1 MATPAIGFT
10 LIMRLEMPNT
20 PRAFGMLA
28 SVIGDAGGV
37 IAAVDMRAVTKTQI
51 IRDVTVT
58 VPSDQVA
65 TSVRQAVERLD
76 GVRVVS
82 VSDNTFLAHLGGKIV
97 VEPKAPIK
105 TRQDLSVVY
114 TPGVA
119 RVSMAIAADPSKAF
133 QLTIKRNT
141 VAVVTDGTAVLG
153 LGDIGPLAAAPV
165 MEGKCALF
173 KQFADIDAFP
183 ICLATKDVD
192 DIVETVTRIAP
203 IFGGI
208 NLGDI
213 PAPRCFEVERRL
225 IDELDIP
232 VMHDDQHGT
241 AVVILAALINAAG
254 VVGKRLN
261 EMTIVVAG
269 SGAAGTATIK
279 MLLAAGVRDVIPVD
293 RGGALNRV
301 DRYDN
306 PHWTWLAEHANRDNR
321 RGSLAEVLHGVDA
334 FIGVSAPN
342 ILKPDDIKNMA
353 RDPIV
358 FAMANPTPEIMPEAA
373 APYVAV
379 MATGRSD
386 FPNQINNIL
395 AFPGIFRGALDCRA
409 RKITDGMKLAAA
421 RALAGIVGE
430 ERSPEYIVP
439 SVFDTRV
446 VDAVAKAVVAAA
458 VEGGVARR
466 TLAVAD
472 SGAAGLETAASFK
485 PEIVLLD
492 VGLPDISGL
501 DVCTTLANQSDA
513 YILMVSAHSSEDDKL
528 AGLGL
533 GADDYITKPFSGNE
547 LVARVQAFIRRA
559 ERTKQ
564 RGSEGT
570 LKIGDALLDHDH
582 HTLSRDGKSV
592 ALTALEFRLLWCL
605 GQSEGKLLTRAQIL
619 ERVWN
624 DVSGVPTRVV
634 DVHVAALRKKLAEIG
649 APVAIS
655 SVRGIGYR
663 LDTA

>member
-192 DIVETVTRIAP
+192 EIVETVKRIAP

-208 NLGDI
+208 NLEDI
-213 PAPRCFEVERRL
+213 SAPRCFEVERRL

-472 SGAAGLETAASFK
+472 DGAAAIPATA
-485 PEIVLLD
+485 
-492 VGLPDISGL
+492 
-501 DVCTTLANQSDA
+501 
-513 YILMVSAHSSEDDKL
+513 
-528 AGLGL
+528 
-533 GADDYITKPFSGNE
+533 
-547 LVARVQAFIRRA
+547 
-559 ERTKQ
+559 
-564 RGSEGT
+564 
-570 LKIGDALLDHDH
+570 
-582 HTLSRDGKSV
+582 
-592 ALTALEFRLLWCL
+592 
-605 GQSEGKLLTRAQIL
+605 
-619 ERVWN
+619 
-624 DVSGVPTRVV
+624 
-634 DVHVAALRKKLAEIG
+634 
-649 APVAIS
+649 
-655 SVRGIGYR
+655 
-663 LDTA
+663 